1 MSISFPLRRGL
12 VLVPLFL
19 ACPSWATAPSEPA
32 SPSIPMLQDIVVTAS
47 RSPEPLADVV
57 GDVTLVPRTTLQNA
71 GGDSVARILSRTPGV
86 QFTDYGGPQTATSV
100 FIRGAGPSQSLIL
113 VDGVRINSSITGLS
127 LFPALDPSQI
137 ERIEVLR
144 GSASSLYGSDALG
157 GVVNIITRRSR
168 EDTPLSLW
176 ANAGYGSQATARTSL
191 GLSGATAGW
200 DYSLSGSTDQ
210 SRGFDA
216 TRSHYADGSPNSE
229 HHKDRDGYRSHAWS
243 GTLGRTWAA
252 GHRLGLTAFNSY
264 SRADFD
270 SSYYDADTFMLY
282 PGLDNVTSH
291 YRQQVYTLST
301 EDRITDGWDSIV
313 RWTWAR
319 ESNES
324 RTPMSNNLTASTRQ
338 TLSWQNNWQIQ
349 PNQRLSLLAEHGTER
364 IEASSAFD
372 LTQRQT
378 NAVALIYKAQLG
390 KLRTQASLRNDNYTG
405 HGNKPTGSLALD
417 YDLTDRWQIGVAA
430 NTGFRMPTF
439 SDLYQ
444 NLPEAWYRGNPNLK
458 PESSRNVE
466 VHLRYEDETTQ
477 VSLTLYRNQ
486 IRDLITYVSNP
497 LTFEGTMDNVHRA
510 TLQGLTLAGSQRLG
524 QTTLHASLDL
534 LDPRNDDPAPA
545 DAAAGLPAEGAQ
557 LPRRARQVFNLGVTH
572 RLYGWNLGA
581 EYQYTG
587 NRYDDL
593 YNRTRLGG
601 YSLVNLTAE
610 YAFTKSLGMQVRW
623 NNILDK
629 HYTLVNG
636 YNTPGSNVFV
646 NLSWKTP

>member
-1 MSISFPLRRGL
+1 MSTSSSIRPGL
-12 VLVPLFL
+12 MLVPLFL
-19 ACPSWATAPSEPA
+19 ACPSWANAQSNADPVPV
-32 SPSIPMLQDIVVTAS
+32 LQDIVVTAS
-47 RSPEPLADVV
+47 RSAEPLADAV
-57 GDVTLVPRTTLQNA
+57 GDVTLIDRATLQNA
-71 GGDSVARILSRTPGV
+71 GDDSVAEILGRTPGV

-127 LFPALDPSQI
+127 LFPVLDPAQI

-144 GSASSLYGSDALG
+144 GTASSLYGSDALG
-157 GVVNIITRRSR
+157 GVVNIITRKSHG
-168 EDTPLSLW
+168 DTPLSLW
-176 ANAGYGSQATARTSL
+176 ANAGYGSHGTARTSL
-191 GLSGATAGW
+191 GLSGAAAGW
-200 DYSLSGSTDQ
+200 DYSLSGSTSQ

-216 TRSHYADGSPNSE
+216 TRSHYADGSPNTE
-229 HHKDRDGYRSHAWS
+229 HYEDRDGYRGHAWNA
-243 GTLGRTWAA
+243 TLGRTWSP

-270 SSYYDADTFMLY
+270 SSHYDADTFMLY

-291 YRQQVYTLST
+291 YRQQVYALSS
-301 EDRITDGWDSIV
+301 EDRITDTWDSV
-313 RWTWAR
+313 LRWTWAR

-338 TLSWQNNWQIQ
+338 TLSWQNNWQFL

-364 IEASSAFD
+364 IRATSAFEH
-372 LTQRQT
+372 THRQT
-378 NAVALIYKAQLG
+378 NALALIYKAQLG
-390 KLRTQASLRNDNYTG
+390 DLRTQASLRNDNYTG

-417 YDLTDRWQIGVAA
+417 YDLTDHWQVGVAA
-430 NTGFRMPTF
+430 NTGFRMPSF

-444 NLPEAWYRGNPNLK
+444 DLPEAWYHGNPNLK
-458 PESSRNVE
+458 PESSRNFE
-466 VHLRYEDETTQ
+466 VHLSYEDDTTWA
-477 VSLTLYRNQ
+477 SLTLYRNQ
-486 IRDLITYVSNP
+486 IRDMITYVSNP
-497 LTFEGTMDNVHRA
+497 VTFEGTMDNVNRA
-510 TLQGLTLAGSQRLG
+510 TLEGLTLAGRKRLG
-524 QTTLHASLDL
+524 QTTVHASLDL
-534 LDPRNDDPAPA
+534 LNPRNDNPAPA

-572 RLYGWNLGA
+572 RIHGWNLGA

-610 YAFTKSLGMQVRW
+610 YAFTKSLGMQIRW